1 MKKILLLLLFIPLV
15 FSCSKDPVIHT
26 LTTSANPTDGGTVS
40 PTTKEYEQGESATIT
55 AFPSYSYEFL
65 NWSNGLGTSNSTTVV
80 MDSDK
85 SITANFNKKTP
96 LRIKFEVDYMWDEKA
111 YFPYQT
117 PVTNKDCGGFHQAT
131 VGFEYHSYDKFFATK
146 GHQFSLDSLIIDFRK
161 VTETIKIRITDRV
174 ETTGNVRKVPKKI
187 GYIKIIGDT
196 IGKSIH
202 INFQKAGFHSWANPK
217 PPIIYGD
224 SNIDF
229 SDLLFETKSTQT
241 CAIAEKISEDFFKT
255 VFVKG
260 DVSKNA
266 GYFEVNYSQEN
277 DNLLKGD
284 KIPNHNLVISSD
296 FKEYIYN

>member
-174 ETTGNVRKVPKKI
+174 ETTVMLEKYPKKLV
-187 GYIKIIGDT
+187 T
-196 IGKSIH
+196 
-202 INFQKAGFHSWANPK
+202 
-217 PPIIYGD
+217 
-224 SNIDF
+224 
-229 SDLLFETKSTQT
+229 
-241 CAIAEKISEDFFKT
+241 
-255 VFVKG
+255 
-260 DVSKNA
+260 
-266 GYFEVNYSQEN
+266 
-277 DNLLKGD
+277 LK
-284 KIPNHNLVISSD
+284 
-296 FKEYIYN
+296 